1 MDIER
6 IGIALA
12 SVLTHERDAE
22 ISLHDHNLIRMAC
35 NRIVEKADIED
46 IKIALCANPD
56 VVREAVEGYDA
67 IKAIF
72 DDNPSLMSDKQ

>member
-6 IGIALA
+6 IGIALSA
-12 SVLTHERDAE
+12 VLTHERDAE
-22 ISLHDHNLIRMAC
+22 ISLRDHILIRMAC

-56 VVREAVEGYDA
+56 VVREAVESYDA
-67 IKAIF
+67 IKAVF
-72 DDNPSLMSDKQ
+72 DDPTLISDKQ

>member
-6 IGIALA
+6 IGIALS

-22 ISLHDHNLIRMAC
+22 ISLRDHNLIRMAC

-46 IKIALCANPD
+46 IKIALCANPMSQEK
-56 VVREAVEGYDA
+56 RL
-67 IKAIF
+67 KAMMR
-72 DDNPSLMSDKQ
+72 LKQYLITPP